1 MAAEFND
8 GPLVVTRT
16 TVVVGRVSAGR
27 SRGSRTYVLL
37 LSLMMIVAVIRGST
51 LICRLHC
58 ASDRCSPSFAN
69 AALSTAPL
77 RNVKLLSSTK
87 VALFSSQVVRI
98 WSFNVFRRCMSVAR
112 VVGVTRQ
119 TLTLLTYDTTDDVT
133 QYMCNH
139 GVFSSLILLNT
150 H

>member
-1 MAAEFND
+1 M
-8 GPLVVTRT
+8 VTRT

-51 LICRLHC
+51 LIHSTVEWFDSTVRETQPIICECCVVYGTVAEREVVVVVDESGVVFL
-58 ASDRCSPSFAN
+58 ASRSDLVIQRI
-69 AALSTAPL
+69 
-77 RNVKLLSSTK
+77 SS
-87 VALFSSQVVRI
+87 LY
-98 WSFNVFRRCMSVAR
+98 MSVRR
-112 VVGVTRQ
+112 VVGMTRQ